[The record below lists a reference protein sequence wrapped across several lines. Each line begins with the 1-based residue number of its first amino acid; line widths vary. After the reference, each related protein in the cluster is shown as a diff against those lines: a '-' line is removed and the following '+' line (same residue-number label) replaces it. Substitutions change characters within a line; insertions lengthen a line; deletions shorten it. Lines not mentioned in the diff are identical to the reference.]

1 MNQPN
6 NPMHPHHHESS
17 RFKTLL
23 DSMFVPKNQELWDRL
38 WEQIQEEEQIAE
50 LKRATGIQD
59 ETLLK
64 HFVDIG
70 VTADN
75 LTAMAL
81 FPLMAVAWADG
92 FMQVEEKAAI
102 LQAALDLHV
111 EKGHASYEVL
121 ENWLEHPPQEKSM
134 EVWQAYVR
142 SLREGLTPEQ
152 DKSFHDETIGRARK
166 VADATGGIL
175 GRFGSRI
182 SDKEEKVLQELE
194 AAFQ

>member
-1 MNQPN
+1 
-6 NPMHPHHHESS
+6 MHPHHHESS

-23 DSMFVPKNQELWDRL
+23 DSMFVPKSQELWDRL

>member
-1 MNQPN
+1 
-6 NPMHPHHHESS
+6 
-17 RFKTLL
+17 
-23 DSMFVPKNQELWDRL
+23 MFVPKNQELWERL

-50 LKRATGIQD
+50 LKKATGIKD
-59 ETLLK
+59 DALLK
-64 HFVDIG
+64 HFVEIG

-81 FPLMAVAWADG
+81 YPLMAVAWADG
-92 FMQVEEKAAI
+92 IMQVEEKAAI

-111 EKGHASYEVL
+111 EKGHASYDVL
-121 ENWLEHPPQEKSM
+121 ENWLDHPPQAKCM
-134 EVWQAYVR
+134 PVWQAYVR
-142 SLREGLTPEQ
+142 AIRDSLTPEQ
-152 DKSFHDETIGRARK
+152 DKAFHDETIGRARK

-182 SDKEEKVLQELE
+182 SDKEEKVLKELE

>member
-1 MNQPN
+1 MTDRNEPN
-6 NPMHPHHHESS
+6 HLHHQETPSF
-17 RFKTLL
+17 RLLL
-23 DSMFVPKNQELWDRL
+23 DSMFVPKNQELWERL

-50 LKRATGIQD
+50 LKKATGIKD
-59 ETLLK
+59 DALLK
-64 HFVDIG
+64 HFVEIG

-81 FPLMAVAWADG
+81 YPLMAVAWADG
-92 FMQVEEKAAI
+92 IMQVEEKAAI

-111 EKGHASYEVL
+111 EKGHASYDVL
-121 ENWLEHPPQEKSM
+121 ENWLDHPPQAKCM
-134 EVWQAYVR
+134 PVWQAYVR
-142 SLREGLTPEQ
+142 AIRDSLTPEQ
-152 DKSFHDETIGRARK
+152 DKAFHDETIGRARK

-182 SDKEEKVLQELE
+182 SDKEEKVLKELE